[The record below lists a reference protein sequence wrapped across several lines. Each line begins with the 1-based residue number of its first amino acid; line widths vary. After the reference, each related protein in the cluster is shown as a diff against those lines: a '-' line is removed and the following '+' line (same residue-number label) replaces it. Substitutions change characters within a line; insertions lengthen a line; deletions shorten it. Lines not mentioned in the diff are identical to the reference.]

1 MSARS
6 TRGFSISI
14 RTDLSS
20 ELREG
25 ESVAVNGVCLTVVRA
40 QAGEWAAE
48 IGPETA
54 KVTSLGGLR
63 RGSLVNL
70 ERAMRADGRFGGH
83 FVLGHVDG
91 AGTIQGIRPEADFS
105 WVTVSYPDGLAPL
118 LIHRG
123 SVAVDGI
130 SLTVATLEAKT
141 FDVQIV
147 PFTWAHTNLRV
158 ARLGDRVNLECDMV
172 GKYVLRAVQQYV
184 VSGFGQTV
192 ESVGRTWKN
201 MSAPLKIAKGRK
213 KSGSPFAR
221 IEDAIDAFRAGE
233 MIIVC
238 DDEDRENEGDLTF
251 AAEKVTPT
259 AINFMA
265 KHGRGLICMPMTAR
279 AARRARDSADGESE
293 HRTARHRVLRDDRSE
308 AFHEHGDFGGRSR
321 QHGAR
326 GDRHQDEADAIWR
339 GPATC
344 FRCARSRAA
353 CWCARGRPR
362 RPSTWRALRACIRP
376 ASSAK
381 S

>member
-1 MSARS
+1 MA
-6 TRGFSISI
+6 
-14 RTDLSS
+14 
-20 ELREG
+20 
-25 ESVAVNGVCLTVVRA
+25 SVSPSCALE
-40 QAGEWAAE
+40 AGEWSAE

-54 KVTSLGGLR
+54 KVTSLGELR

-70 ERAMRADGRFGGH
+70 ERALRAEGRFGGH

-130 SLTVATLEAKT
+130 SLTVAKLEAKT

-147 PFTWAHTNLRV
+147 PFTLGAYESSRGAARRPCESRMRHGRQVRAPRGATVRRV
-158 ARLGDRVNLECDMV
+158 RIWPDR
-172 GKYVLRAVQQYV
+172 GKRR
-184 VSGFGQTV
+184 SERG
-192 ESVGRTWKN
+192 KN

-221 IEDAIDAFRAGE
+221 IEDTIEAFRAGE

-238 DDEDRENEGDLTF
+238 DDEDRENEGDLTL

-265 KHGRGLICMPMTAR
+265 KYGRGLICMPMTAER
-279 AARRARDSADGESE
+279 LDELE
-293 HRTARHRVLRDDRSE
+293 IPLMVNQNTARSGNRVLRDDRSE
-308 AFHEHGDFGGRSR
+308 AFHEHGDFGG
-321 QHGAR
+321 
-326 GDRHQDEADAIWR
+326 
-339 GPATC
+339 
-344 FRCARSRAA
+344 
-353 CWCARGRPR
+353 
-362 RPSTWRALRACIRP
+362 
-376 ASSAK
+376 
-381 S
+381 